1 MCVVENPKNYI
12 RKYNENKDVTDYTN
26 EIEKLHSLNIK
37 LKHDSDKPPDYYQYN
52 MKNKTM
58 TDFRLDAY
66 QTENNVKSN
75 MSILKEENDSDKTI
89 NELKTDEDDF
99 QTNLNL
105 ILNEYKNKQNYY
117 NTTKTKID
125 DNELQLETDDINR
138 KLDELTTDNKKLPV
152 IYKTLT
158 QPIFKDEKI
167 NKKIKAIFDN
177 NKTLNDQKDI
187 LENKKNNMNEKQIKI
202 FEIFTKIFFDNIKTT
217 DGNIEKLL
225 INLIDESNNFVD
237 NNMFIKEE
245 KKKVEKKKVEK
256 KERLYISAKNND
268 LLKMLPQPP
277 PLLKKNDSLT
287 IPKPPL
293 KQDDLFNVQIEQGDL
308 LDQEQ
313 LKDDLLYEKQKKDDE
328 DFITTLP
335 TALLQFKDI
344 FMITRQLERE
354 LVGEKNKSKKI
365 NQIQRVLLN
374 IELVKAN
381 LNPIRKNN
389 TRISAIL
396 NKINVKIT
404 EKEKII
410 I

>member
-1 MCVVENPKNYI
+1 
-12 RKYNENKDVTDYTN
+12 
-26 EIEKLHSLNIK
+26 
-37 LKHDSDKPPDYYQYN
+37 
-52 MKNKTM
+52 
-58 TDFRLDAY
+58 
-66 QTENNVKSN
+66 
-75 MSILKEENDSDKTI
+75 
-89 NELKTDEDDF
+89 
-99 QTNLNL
+99 
-105 ILNEYKNKQNYY
+105 
-117 NTTKTKID
+117 
-125 DNELQLETDDINR
+125 
-138 KLDELTTDNKKLPV
+138 
-152 IYKTLT
+152 
-158 QPIFKDEKI
+158 
-167 NKKIKAIFDN
+167 
-177 NKTLNDQKDI
+177 
-187 LENKKNNMNEKQIKI
+187 
-202 FEIFTKIFFDNIKTT
+202 
-217 DGNIEKLL
+217 
-225 INLIDESNNFVD
+225 
-237 NNMFIKEE
+237 
-245 KKKVEKKKVEK
+245 
-256 KERLYISAKNND
+256 
-268 LLKMLPQPP
+268 MLPQPP

>member
-26 EIEKLHSLNIK
+26 EIKKLHSLNIK

-75 MSILKEENDSDKTI
+75 MSILKEENNSDKTI

-117 NTTKTKID
+117 NTTKTEID
-125 DNELQLETDDINR
+125 DNELKLETDDINR

-225 INLIDESNNFVD
+225 INLINESNNFVD

-245 KKKVEKKKVEK
+245 KKK
-256 KERLYISAKNND
+256 
-268 LLKMLPQPP
+268 
-277 PLLKKNDSLT
+277 
-287 IPKPPL
+287 
-293 KQDDLFNVQIEQGDL
+293 
-308 LDQEQ
+308 
-313 LKDDLLYEKQKKDDE
+313 
-328 DFITTLP
+328 
-335 TALLQFKDI
+335 
-344 FMITRQLERE
+344 
-354 LVGEKNKSKKI
+354 
-365 NQIQRVLLN
+365 
-374 IELVKAN
+374 
-381 LNPIRKNN
+381 
-389 TRISAIL
+389 
-396 NKINVKIT
+396 
-404 EKEKII
+404 
-410 I
+410 